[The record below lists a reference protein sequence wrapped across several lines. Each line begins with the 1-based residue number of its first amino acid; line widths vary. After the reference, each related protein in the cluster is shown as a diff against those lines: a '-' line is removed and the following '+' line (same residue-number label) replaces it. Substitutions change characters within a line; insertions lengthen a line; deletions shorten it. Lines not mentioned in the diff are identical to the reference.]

1 MDDDLV
7 EGITVAALAV
17 LGVGDI
23 AAILRAEAYL
33 VETMLILEI
42 EWRKNGFIP
51 AGLLLWMFYCEAR
64 CESRRILVR
73 CGCLLF

>member
-1 MDDDLV
+1 MNLATNLVDELLHVDDELV

-33 VETMLILEI
+33 LTD
-42 EWRKNGFIP
+42 
-51 AGLLLWMFYCEAR
+51 
-64 CESRRILVR
+64 S
-73 CGCLLF
+73 

>member
-7 EGITVAALAV
+7 EGINVAALAV

-33 VETMLILEI
+33 
-42 EWRKNGFIP
+42 
-51 AGLLLWMFYCEAR
+51 EAER
-64 CESRRILVR
+64 VFK
-73 CGCLLF
+73 GP

>member
-1 MDDDLV
+1 MKLTDFILKKLNVDMNSATNLVDELLHVDDELV

-33 VETMLILEI
+33 LTD
-42 EWRKNGFIP
+42 
-51 AGLLLWMFYCEAR
+51 
-64 CESRRILVR
+64 S
-73 CGCLLF
+73 

>member
-1 MDDDLV
+1 MKLTEFVLKKLNVDMNLATNLVDELLHVDDELV

-33 VETMLILEI
+33 LTD
-42 EWRKNGFIP
+42 
-51 AGLLLWMFYCEAR
+51 
-64 CESRRILVR
+64 S
-73 CGCLLF
+73 

>member
-1 MDDDLV
+1 MDEVLQVDDDLV

-33 VETMLILEI
+33 VADSCVSDVLRPQE
-42 EWRKNGFIP
+42 
-51 AGLLLWMFYCEAR
+51 
-64 CESRRILVR
+64 
-73 CGCLLF
+73 

>member
-1 MDDDLV
+1 MKLTDFILKKLNVDMNLATNLVDELLHVDDELV

-33 VETMLILEI
+33 LTD
-42 EWRKNGFIP
+42 
-51 AGLLLWMFYCEAR
+51 
-64 CESRRILVR
+64 S
-73 CGCLLF
+73 

>member
-1 MDDDLV
+1 MIESNVNCPQEACGVNLNIIAAHLVDVLLQVDDDLV

-33 VETMLILEI
+33 VQTISM
-42 EWRKNGFIP
+42 
-51 AGLLLWMFYCEAR
+51 
-64 CESRRILVR
+64 
-73 CGCLLF
+73 

>member
-1 MDDDLV
+1 MIESNVNCPQEACGVNLNIIAAHLVDVLLQVDDDLV

-33 VETMLILEI
+33 VETVL
-42 EWRKNGFIP
+42 
-51 AGLLLWMFYCEAR
+51 MF
-64 CESRRILVR
+64 
-73 CGCLLF
+73 

>member
-1 MDDDLV
+1 MKLTEFVLKKLNVDMNLATNLVDELLHVDDELV

-33 VETMLILEI
+33 VT
-42 EWRKNGFIP
+42 
-51 AGLLLWMFYCEAR
+51 
-64 CESRRILVR
+64 ES
-73 CGCLLF
+73 

>member
-33 VETMLILEI
+33 VQTISMLETVEGI
-42 EWRKNGFIP
+42 NGFTCRV
-51 AGLLLWMFYCEAR
+51 AALDVLL
-64 CESRRILVR
+64 
-73 CGCLLF
+73 